1 MDNFEQFVITE
12 LGKQTVMLGD
22 VKVQNAEALTKID
35 ALAGPQGRVTA
46 MEKRQDWN
54 DKKQWIHTS
63 AIVPL
68 TLFLSWLQRR
78 FGGYIG

>member
-12 LGKQTVMLGD
+12 LGKQTTMLTE
-22 VKVQNAEALTKID
+22 VKVQNTEALVKID
-35 ALAGPQGRVTA
+35 ALAGPQGRVTKI
-46 MEKRQDWN
+46 EKQMSWN
-54 DKKQWIHTS
+54 EKKQWIHTS